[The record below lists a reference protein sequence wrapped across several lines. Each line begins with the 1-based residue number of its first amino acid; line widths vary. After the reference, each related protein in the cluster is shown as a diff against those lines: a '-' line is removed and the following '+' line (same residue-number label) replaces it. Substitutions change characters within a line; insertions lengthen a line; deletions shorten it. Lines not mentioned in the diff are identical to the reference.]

1 MTVKIYGHP
10 IRHKERLKE
19 LEAQFKRDGV
29 DIEII
34 YKNTNYIRIKDESNG
49 KSRKTQEDTRP

>member
-1 MTVKIYGHP
+1 MTVKIFAHP

-34 YKNTNYIRIKDESNG
+34 YKNTNHIRIRNENREGKDKQGKNES
-49 KSRKTQEDTRP
+49 

>member
-1 MTVKIYGHP
+1 MTVKIFGHP

-29 DIEII
+29 AIEVI
-34 YKNTNYIRIKDESNG
+34 YKNTNHISIRNENREGKDKPGKNES
-49 KSRKTQEDTRP
+49 

>member
-1 MTVKIYGHP
+1 MTVKVFAHP

-29 DIEII
+29 AIEII
-34 YKNTNYIRIKDESNG
+34 YKNTNHITIKNENRVSKD
-49 KSRKTQEDTRP
+49 K